1 MTPLQTTL
9 IQITLEVNP
18 RATAKEVEDLDRK
31 LADIGIDSLEAM
43 SVMLAVMER
52 FDIKIP
58 DSEVD
63 NLTTLNR
70 LADFVE
76 RELAKLGRET

>member
-1 MTPLQTTL
+1 MTPLQATL
-9 IQITLEVNP
+9 VQVTLDVNP
-18 RATAKEVEDLDRK
+18 RATVKDAEDLDRK

-43 SVMLAVMER
+43 SIMLAVMER

-63 NLTTLNR
+63 SLTTLNR
-70 LADFVE
+70 LAGFVE
-76 RELAKLGRET
+76 RELARLGRKT

>member
-9 IQITLEVNP
+9 VQITLEVNP
-18 RATAKEVEDLDRK
+18 RATAKDVEDLDRK
-31 LADIGIDSLEAM
+31 LSDIGIDSLEAM

-76 RELAKLGRET
+76 RELARLGRAI